1 MKSISI
7 ASAALAAVLCAT
19 SCKKEQPVI
28 EMGTIPIGVEALVA
42 NNGSK
47 PMATASNQAASR
59 VSDAAGFE
67 QDDQISFYA
76 VKYNGSTPSPL
87 GQDAN
92 TYINNEVYSR
102 TGDLFRSW
110 DGAAFRERYFPN
122 DGSAIDIYG
131 IYPRMAANPAD
142 FEAYEFAVKADQT
155 DIAHYYA
162 SDLLMGK
169 SPKIEPTAVPCKL
182 IFNHL
187 MARVVINIK
196 LTGFENGTSVSQ
208 IKMLN
213 TSTKASM
220 NLRAYNTATGVAG
233 STVSVSTPLDITPN
247 KLSTAVAG
255 FDNTYVAVIP
265 AQLFTSGSDLIEITT
280 STANKDKY
288 TLKVGSSQL
297 ALQSGSEHIFN
308 ITVEF
313 GGRPNLTLG
322 NATIAQWGTTTASLD
337 GQKKS
342 ECKFVTNLTNIGAVD
357 MSKTAW
363 VKVGVNGN
371 MTFTLPA
378 TYVATPNPQI
388 MFEFRGDGNRPNQYP
403 FDITSF
409 EVLQSDKATLV
420 NKIAVSSLQIVA
432 GDRSETT
439 PVTLA
444 YDIQNQTLTR

>member
-7 ASAALAAVLCAT
+7 ASMAVAAMLLAT
-19 SCKKEQPVI
+19 SCKKVQPVI
-28 EMGTIPIGVEALVA
+28 VVEMGTVPLGVEGHVNKNALPPPVVA
-42 NNGSK
+42 
-47 PMATASNQAASR
+47 NQAASR

-155 DIAHYYA
+155 DIVDYYA

-213 TSTKASM
+213 TSTKATV

-247 KLSTAVAG
+247 KLSTAVSG

-265 AQLFTSGSDLIEITT
+265 TQLFASGSDLIGITT

-322 NATIAQWGTTTASLD
+322 NATIAPWGTTTANLD

-342 ECKFVTNLTNIGAVD
+342 ECKFVVNLTTMGAAD
-357 MSKTAW
+357 MTETAW
-363 VKVGVNGN
+363 VKVGVNDN

-378 TYVATPNPQI
+378 TYVDTPNRI

-403 FDITSF
+403 FDISSL
-409 EVLQSDKATLV
+409 EVLQSDMTTLV
-420 NKIAVSSLQIVA
+420 DKIAVSGLQIVA

>member
-1 MKSISI
+1 M
-7 ASAALAAVLCAT
+7 AVAAMLLAT
-19 SCKKEQPVI
+19 SCKKVQPVI

-155 DIAHYYA
+155 DIVDYYA

-196 LTGFENGTSVSQ
+196 LTGFENGTSISQ

-213 TSTKASM
+213 TSTKATV
-220 NLRAYNTATGVAG
+220 NLRAYNTTTGVAG
-233 STVSVSTPLDITPN
+233 ATVGVSTPLDITPN

-265 AQLFTSGSDLIEITT
+265 AQLFASGSDLIGITT

-297 ALQSGSEHIFN
+297 ALQSGLEHIFN

-322 NATIAQWGTTTASLD
+322 NATIAPWGTTTANLD

-342 ECKFVTNLTNIGAVD
+342 ECKFVVNLTTMGAAD
-357 MSKTAW
+357 MTETAW
-363 VKVGVNGN
+363 VKVGVNDN

-378 TYVATPNPQI
+378 TYVDTPNRI

-403 FDITSF
+403 FDISSL
-409 EVLQSDKATLV
+409 EVLQSDMTTLV
-420 NKIAVSSLQIVA
+420 DKIAVSGLQIVA

-444 YDIQNQTLTR
+444 YDIQNKTLTR

>member
-1 MKSISI
+1 M
-7 ASAALAAVLCAT
+7 AFAAMLCGT
-19 SCKKEQPVI
+19 SCQKEQPVI
-28 EMGTIPIGVEALVA
+28 VVEMGTVPIDVEGHLNKNTLPPPVVA
-42 NNGSK
+42 
-47 PMATASNQAASR
+47 NQAASR

-67 QDDQISFYA
+67 QGDQISFYA
-76 VKYNGSTPSPL
+76 VKYSGSTPNPL

-110 DGAAFRERYFPN
+110 DGAAFRDRYFPN

-131 IYPRMAANPAD
+131 IYPRMATNPID
-142 FEAYEFAVKADQT
+142 FEAYEFAVKANQT

-169 SPKIEPTAVPCKL
+169 SPKIEPTAVPCRL

-196 LTGFENGTSVSQ
+196 LTGFESGTIVSQ
-208 IKMLN
+208 IRILN
-213 TSTKASM
+213 TSTKATV
-220 NLRAYNTATGVAG
+220 NLRAYNSATGVAG
-233 STVSVSTPLDITPN
+233 ATVGVSTPLDITPN
-247 KLSTAVAG
+247 KLSTAVSG

-265 AQLFTSGSDLIEITT
+265 TQLFASGSDLIEITT

-297 ALQSGSEHIFN
+297 ALQSSFEHIFN

-322 NATIAQWGTTTASLD
+322 NATIAPWGTTNESIN

-378 TYVATPNPQI
+378 SYVARPTPQI

-403 FDITSF
+403 FDITSL
-409 EVLQSDKATLV
+409 EVLQSDMTTLV
-420 NKIAVSSLQIVA
+420 GKIAVSGLQIVV

-439 PVTLA
+439 PLTLA
-444 YDIQNQTLTR
+444 YDIQNKTLTR